1 MFDTNKELEKYK
13 NHLEQL
19 KRVQEAGKVGYW
31 AVYVENEFLEWSAE
45 TYKLFEIPVGES
57 LTFVDMLTYVHPEDQ
72 NWVNEQWQLATMN
85 GEYAVVYRIITT
97 TKKIKWIEVFG
108 DVLFDAD
115 RNFLRAL
122 GIVRDITEQ
131 KESEIKM
138 ETLTKFL
145 RRSQKIANLG
155 SWSIEPTFSFF
166 QINEEAQII
175 FDWLKDKFMSVDYWK
190 STIHHEDIDRVLQAW
205 SKATKGGGDYEI
217 EYRIIIKNSIRW
229 IKAVSELEFNSEGEF
244 IHAVGVFKDITEQ
257 ITQQENLRIARDQA
271 EIANKLKSEF
281 LANMS
286 HEIRTPL
293 NGIIGFSELLMKTT
307 LNHTQKYYMTTLN
320 HSAHNLI
327 GIINDIL
334 DFSKIEAGKMELA
347 VDEVD
352 LLELINQAK
361 NIISYQA
368 QEKNIDLWVKTE
380 SNVPRYV
387 LVDGFRLQQVLVN
400 LMSNAVKFTKDGEI
414 ELSVKLLN
422 TDSQAGNTF
431 RFSVRDTGIGISAEN
446 QGKIFEAFTQEDL
459 STTKRFGGTGLGL
472 SICNGILS
480 LMDSRLQLESK
491 VGKGSEFYFD
501 VTFIPFLSEFEN
513 STISKSKN
521 EHQDD
526 MLLDNEL
533 KSLAVKIL
541 IVEDN
546 QVNIMLAKTLIK
558 KLLPKATILKAL
570 DGKTAVKLF
579 QKENP
584 DLILM
589 DIQMPVMN
597 GHDATRKIREI
608 ERQLKSTQGAFRR
621 TPIIAFT
628 AGIMEEE
635 KQQCLSAGMDDF
647 MPKPIVNEKF
657 RAFIKKWIAH

>member
-1 MFDTNKELEKYK
+1 MGDTDNELEKYK

-31 AVYVENEFLEWSAE
+31 AVYVDNEFLEWSAE
-45 TYKLFEIPVGES
+45 TYKIFEIPVDEPI
-57 LTFVDMLTYVHPEDQ
+57 TFMDMLTYVHPEDQ
-72 NWVNEQWQLATMN
+72 DWVNEQWERATKN
-85 GEYAVVYRIITT
+85 GEYALVYRIITAS
-97 TKKIKWIEVFG
+97 KKTKWIEVFG
-108 DVLFDAD
+108 DILFDAD
-115 RNFLRAL
+115 GNFLSAL

-145 RRSQKIANLG
+145 KRSQKIANLG
-155 SWSIEPTFSFF
+155 SWSITANSSFF
-166 QINEEAQII
+166 QINEEAQVM
-175 FDWLKDKFMSVDYWK
+175 FDWHQDKFISIDDWK
-190 STIHHEDIDRVLQAW
+190 SIIHPEDLERVWKAW
-205 SKATKGGGDYEI
+205 SKATKGAGDYDI
-217 EYRIIIKNSIRW
+217 EYRIIANNSTKW
-229 IKAVSELEFNSEGEF
+229 IKAASEWEFNSEGEF
-244 IHAVGVFKDITEQ
+244 VQAVGVVKDITER

-293 NGIIGFSELLMKTT
+293 NGVIGFSELLMKTT
-307 LNHTQKYYMTTLN
+307 LDHTQKYYMTTLN
-320 HSAHNLI
+320 QSAHNLI

-334 DFSKIEAGKMELA
+334 DFSKIEAGKMGLA
-347 VDEVD
+347 VEEVD
-352 LLELINQAK
+352 LLELINQVK

-387 LVDGFRLQQVLVN
+387 LVDGFRLQQVLTN
-400 LMSNAVKFTKDGEI
+400 LMSNAVKFTKDGEV

-446 QGKIFEAFTQEDL
+446 QGKIFEAFTQEAL

-472 SICNGILS
+472 SICNGILE
-480 LMDSRLQLESK
+480 LMDSQLQLKSK

-501 VTFIPFLSEFEN
+501 VTFDPFLSEFEN
-513 STISKSKN
+513 STTSKSKN
-521 EHQDD
+521 ELQDD
-526 MLLDNEL
+526 MLLDDKL
-533 KSLAVKIL
+533 KLLIIKIL

-546 QVNIMLAKTLIK
+546 QVNMLLAKTLIK
-558 KLLPKATILKAL
+558 KLLPKAIILKAS

-589 DIQMPVMN
+589 DIQIPLMN
-597 GHDATRKIREI
+597 GHDATKRIREI
-608 ERQLKSTQGAFRR
+608 ESKMRATQEAFSQ

-628 AGIMEEE
+628 AGTMEEE
-635 KQQCLSAGMDDF
+635 KEQCLSAGMDDF
-647 MPKPIVNEKF
+647 MPKPIVNDKF
-657 RAFIKKWIAH
+657 IAFIKKWIAY